1 MFTLLYRWRW
11 FILLFIVGGL
21 AGAAAIVGSVEIN
34 RVTSTDKF
42 CTSCHS
48 MAMVAADPHY
58 LNAAH
63 IGNSVGVRVT
73 CADCHIP
80 KTNWFVETYTHV
92 RSGLRDVIAESTH
105 NYADPKTWEARR
117 VALATEVHDVMR
129 GEDNATCTSCHTLA
143 YIKPTSAAGQAS
155 HATLQDNKMAC
166 VDCHANLVH
175 APTASHSAN

>member
-1 MFTLLYRWRW
+1 MFTLMYRWRW
-11 FILLFIVGGL
+11 AILLLIVGGL
-21 AGAAAIVGSVEIN
+21 VGAAGIIGSVEIN
-34 RVTSTDKF
+34 RITSTDKF

-63 IGNSVGVRVT
+63 IGNSAGVRVT

-92 RSGLRDVIAESTH
+92 RSGIRDVIAESTH
-105 NYADPKTWEARR
+105 NYADPKLWEARR
-117 VALATEVHDVMR
+117 AVLAPEVHDVMR
-129 GEDNATCTSCHTLA
+129 GENNATCTSCHTLA
-143 YIKPTSAAGQAS
+143 YIKPTNPAGQAS

-175 APTASHSAN
+175 AAAASHSGN